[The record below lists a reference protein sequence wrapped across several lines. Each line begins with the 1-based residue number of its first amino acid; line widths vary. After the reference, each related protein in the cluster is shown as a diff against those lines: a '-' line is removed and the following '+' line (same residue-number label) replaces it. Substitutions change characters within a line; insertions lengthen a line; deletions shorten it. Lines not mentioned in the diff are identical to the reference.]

1 MQDRIGQP
9 ENKNTSEI
17 EPIPL
22 LFSLKKKNEL
32 FLGKMGKI
40 LACKQASAVDAET
53 EAGQTTDRELI
64 SMCQQGDRDCFRL
77 LYQRYQQRVRS
88 TLYQLCGSASLDDLV
103 QEVFLK
109 AWKGLPKLKN
119 PQYFSTW
126 LYRISWNVATDRRR
140 KLAKGQAR
148 TSLSENSW
156 EKELNSNKLLSREST
171 PDLMQLHYQDLV
183 QRGLDNLSF
192 EHRAVLVLHDLEDLP
207 QRQIA
212 EILNIP
218 VGTVKSRL
226 FHARNSLKKF
236 LERQGI
242 SL

>member
-1 MQDRIGQP
+1 
-9 ENKNTSEI
+9 
-17 EPIPL
+17 
-22 LFSLKKKNEL
+22 
-32 FLGKMGKI
+32 MGKI
-40 LACKQASAVDAET
+40 LACQQASKVDAET
-53 EAGQTTDRELI
+53 EAEQVTDRELI
-64 SMCQQGDRDCFRL
+64 FLCQQGDRDCFRL

-88 TLYQLCGSASLDDLV
+88 TLYQLCGSVLLDDLV

-109 AWKGLPKLKN
+109 AWKGLPKLKKA
-119 PQYFSTW
+119 QYFSTW

-140 KLAKGQAR
+140 KLAKGQDR
-148 TSLSENSW
+148 TSPIDDNRW
-156 EKELNSNKLLSREST
+156 EKELSSNKLTSSEST

-183 QRGLDNLSF
+183 QRGLDSLSF
-192 EHRAVLVLHDLEDLP
+192 EHRVVLVLHDLEDLP
-207 QRQIA
+207 QRQVA

-226 FHARNSLKKF
+226 FHARNSLKQF

>member
-1 MQDRIGQP
+1 
-9 ENKNTSEI
+9 
-17 EPIPL
+17 
-22 LFSLKKKNEL
+22 
-32 FLGKMGKI
+32 MGKI
-40 LACKQASAVDAET
+40 LACEQASATDT
-53 EAGQTTDRELI
+53 ESEGEVTEQELI
-64 SMCQQGDRDCFRL
+64 RLCQQGDRDSFRL

-88 TLYQLCGSASLDDLV
+88 TLYQLCGSTLLDDLV

-109 AWKGLPKLKN
+109 VWKGLPKLKN
-119 PQYFSTW
+119 AKYFSTW

-140 KLAKGQAR
+140 KLARGQEK
-148 TSLSENSW
+148 TSLNEKIW
-156 EKELNSNKLLSREST
+156 EKEVNSNKSTNVESA
-171 PDLMQLHYQDLV
+171 PDLMQLHYKDLV
-183 QRGLDNLSF
+183 QRGLSNLSL

-207 QRQIA
+207 QKQVG

-236 LERQGI
+236 LEQQGI

>member
-1 MQDRIGQP
+1 M
-9 ENKNTSEI
+9 
-17 EPIPL
+17 
-22 LFSLKKKNEL
+22 
-32 FLGKMGKI
+32 GKM
-40 LACKQASAVDAET
+40 LACQQASAVDAESET
-53 EAGQTTDRELI
+53 GKATDQELI
-64 SMCQQGDRDCFRL
+64 FLCQQGDRDCFRL

-109 AWKGLPKLKN
+109 AWKGLPKLKTTK
-119 PQYFSTW
+119 YFSTW
-126 LYRISWNVATDRRR
+126 LYRISWNVATDQRR
-140 KLAKGQAR
+140 KLAKGKDR
-148 TSLSENSW
+148 TSLNDKIW
-156 EKELNSNKLLSREST
+156 DKELNEPKLTSREST

-183 QRGLDNLSF
+183 QRGLNNLSF

-207 QRQIA
+207 QKQVA

-236 LERQGI
+236 LEQQGI

>member
-1 MQDRIGQP
+1 
-9 ENKNTSEI
+9 
-17 EPIPL
+17 
-22 LFSLKKKNEL
+22 
-32 FLGKMGKI
+32 MGKI
-40 LACKQASAVDAET
+40 LACEQASAVDAESAT
-53 EAGQTTDRELI
+53 GAASEQELI
-64 SMCQQGDRDCFRL
+64 FLCQQGDRECFRL

-88 TLYQLCGSASLDDLV
+88 TLYQLCGSTALDDLV

-109 AWKGLPKLKN
+109 VWKGLPKLKKT
-119 PQYFSTW
+119 QYFSTW

-140 KLAKGQAR
+140 KLAKAQEKTG
-148 TSLSENSW
+148 LKIW
-156 EKELNSNKLLSREST
+156 EKEQFNPAKLESAESA

-207 QRQIA
+207 QKQVA
-212 EILNIP
+212 EILNVP

-236 LERQGI
+236 LEQQGI